1 MSLWSSLVPV
11 QEIGAFSLL
20 GEVVLLIVYS
30 LREILNSVLG
40 FLTTRLAQSSGGTIP
55 AWL

>member
-1 MSLWSSLVPV
+1 MYLWSSLVPV
-11 QEIGAFSLL
+11 QEIGVFSLL

-30 LREILNSVLG
+30 LREILNSVLR
-40 FLTTRLAQSSGGTIP
+40 FLTTRLAQSSGGTVP

>member
-30 LREILNSVLG
+30 LREILNSVLR
-40 FLTTRLAQSSGGTIP
+40 FLTMRLAQSGGGTIP

>member
-1 MSLWSSLVPV
+1 MYLWSSLVPV
-11 QEIGAFSLL
+11 QEIGVFSLL